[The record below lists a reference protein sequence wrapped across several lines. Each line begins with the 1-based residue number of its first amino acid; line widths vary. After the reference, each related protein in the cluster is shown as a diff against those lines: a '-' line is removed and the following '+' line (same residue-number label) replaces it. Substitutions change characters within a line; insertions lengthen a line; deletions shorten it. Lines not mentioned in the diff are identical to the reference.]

1 MPDQEPIDW
10 RRRAARRSVWP
21 LVLAVIGFIVVLIGE
36 DGTLGIIGWG
46 IVGAG
51 VTVAIALVF
60 LEVGYS
66 EDRERAAEAEKR
78 DGPQL

>member
-1 MPDQEPIDW
+1 MPDEPIDW

-21 LVLAVIGFIVVLIGE
+21 LVLAAIGFVIVLIGK
-36 DGTLGIIGWG
+36 DDTLGIVGWG
-46 IVGAG
+46 VVGVG
-51 VTVAIALVF
+51 ITIAIALVF

-78 DGPQL
+78 SGD